1 MGNKASSLLPPLD
14 AMLKALAPTEA
25 QALEARFPGAAQQH
39 HQGSSSKKA
48 ATSSI
53 QHSSPIAPGGLV
65 TKEQFVAS
73 LGEGLGVGVKRV
85 LLRLFAVLDANGS
98 GALEYKEHV
107 AAAFFFTKATPIE
120 RNRVLFSMYESPPV
134 SSSAATASAAGKGH
148 LSKENMATLVAETTL
163 ALAEIQAT
171 PASVLPSSSS
181 PLPTAPPTTSLA
193 HIDPNAPPFKELVTV
208 MVDVAFAKYDTD
220 RDGRLSLPDFQAFVA
235 QQSESGVNEVLGR
248 ILAAP
253 QVPRVFFD
261 SSNGKGN
268 R

>member
-1 MGNKASSLLPPLD
+1 MGNKASSLLPPLEV
-14 AMLKALAPTEA
+14 MLKTLAPTEA
-25 QALEARFPGAAQQH
+25 QALEARFPGSAQH
-39 HQGSSSKKA
+39 NQGSSGSSKKA
-48 ATSSI
+48 AASST
-53 QHSSPIAPGGLV
+53 HSSPIAPGGLV

-98 GALEYKEHV
+98 GALEYEEHV
-107 AAAFFFTKATPIE
+107 AAAFFFTRATPIE
-120 RNRVLFSMYESPPV
+120 RNRVLFGMYESPPV

-163 ALAEIQAT
+163 ALAEMQAT

-181 PLPTAPPTTSLA
+181 PLPTTSLA

-235 QQSESGVNEVLGR
+235 QQSESGVDELLGR

-253 QVPRVFFD
+253 QVPRVFFA
-261 SSNGKGN
+261 SSNNGKGN